1 MARILIVDDEAPV
14 RATLTSVL
22 EDMGFRT
29 ASERN
34 GESALQ
40 WLGRERADLV
50 LADVRKHGVGG
61 LEVLRLSRALHPDLP
76 VVMITGYADQAL
88 AREALRNGAI
98 DFLVKPL
105 DLEVLEDR
113 ISRLLPD
120 LGVDGHV
127 AETRP

>member
-50 LADVRKHGVGG
+50 LLDVRMPGLGG